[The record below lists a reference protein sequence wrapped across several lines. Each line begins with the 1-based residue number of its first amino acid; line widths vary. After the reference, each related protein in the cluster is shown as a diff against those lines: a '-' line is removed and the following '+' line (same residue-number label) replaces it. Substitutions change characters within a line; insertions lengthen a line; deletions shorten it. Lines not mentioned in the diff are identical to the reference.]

1 MESLNSCCILTSAF
15 HIIFSHFPIGI
26 FTVASDLDTVVF
38 AILMIQM
45 LTTVPG
51 WAAWLLL
58 PSLVKV
64 RRQLNKPVLL
74 SFLFKCF

>member
-15 HIIFSHFPIGI
+15 HIIFSHFPIGII

-74 SFLFKCF
+74 SL